1 MNYPLTET
9 ISHGRVI
16 SKYRF
21 LFLPN
26 MGYFFTNTLDISTS
40 SLSLDYINPKNK
52 KRLEF
57 IIKLHNEGMTNK
69 QIVEILKSKGIK
81 RRNQNDFYSVKDVF
95 MCITK
100 LKKREERIK
109 DIKYKL
115 GKWKLW
121 REY

>member
-1 MNYPLTET
+1 
-9 ISHGRVI
+9 
-16 SKYRF
+16 
-21 LFLPN
+21 
-26 MGYFFTNTLDISTS
+26 MGYYFTNILDITTS
-40 SLSLDYINPKNK
+40 SLCLDYINPKNK
-52 KRLEF
+52 KRLDL
-57 IIKLHNEGMTNK
+57 IMKLHNEGNSDK
-69 QIVEILKSKGIK
+69 KIVEILKSKGIK
-81 RRNQNDFYSVKDVF
+81 RRNKNDNYSVKDVF